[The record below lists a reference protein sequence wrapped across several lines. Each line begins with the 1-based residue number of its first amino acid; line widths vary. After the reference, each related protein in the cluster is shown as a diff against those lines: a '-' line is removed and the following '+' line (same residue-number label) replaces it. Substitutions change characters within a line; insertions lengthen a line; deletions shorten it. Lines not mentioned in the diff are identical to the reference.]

1 MNAKIKEKALV
12 VLEKLNDKKTA
23 AVTAAVTS
31 APALLSA
38 GVSAAE
44 TGGGTSSVTIPAI
57 ADSVTADM
65 LNGIITQMTALL
77 PICLPTVVGLLA
89 FRKGIGFLFGLLRG
103 A

>member
-1 MNAKIKEKALV
+1 MNVKVKEKALV

-23 AVTAAVTS
+23 AVTAVVTA
-31 APALLSA
+31 APVLLSA

-44 TGGGTSSVTIPAI
+44 TGTSSVNIPTI

-65 LNGIITQMTALL
+65 LNGIITQMTSLL
-77 PICLPTVVGLLA
+77 PVCLPTVVGILA
-89 FRKGIGFLFGLLRG
+89 FRKGISFLFGLLHG